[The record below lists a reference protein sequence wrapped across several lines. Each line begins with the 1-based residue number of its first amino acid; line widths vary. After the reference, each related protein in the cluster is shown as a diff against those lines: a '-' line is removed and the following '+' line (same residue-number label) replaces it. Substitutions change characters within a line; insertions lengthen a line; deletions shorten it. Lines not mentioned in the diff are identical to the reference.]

1 MYSIHSL
8 AHRAP
13 ASRTRVRWQPYGTLP
28 PSGSTSVSTPSSAKS
43 PSSTCSVSPFSSAT
57 SSPISASQ
65 CDSEPPKQHP
75 QSTPQPPRD
84 AQPRDKNKFALGLVD
99 QAVKSLCEI
108 WRPQDIPPVFLTNSR
123 AAVPATGPPINQS
136 ISKRNC
142 PIQAQPVQTPPPS
155 LFATGIHTECE
166 SLPGTSNLVP
176 MKGFV
181 HEVLRRSRTSG
192 SVLQTALCYLEA
204 IRPRISE
211 IAQSGD
217 SFKGETELA
226 DRITVASEDEL
237 AREAELCIGTDTI
250 LINESDDSMDTI
262 RITDSYSGS
271 TAVSSGIMEDAE
283 STLQKSKGPFSALAP
298 LPHLPSPLLCP
309 RRAFLASLILA
320 SKFTQD
326 KCYSNRAWA
335 KLSGLPPREIGRCE
349 RALGDALDWRLWVGK
364 SSSQPQATPI
374 TSPANSSNSRPL
386 ARSRSESLIP
396 CNPTDSGGFLSGSD
410 KRPISPIAS
419 TTGRPRE
426 LINSEP
432 SRSAGLR
439 RAVTLPAEA
448 FAFSDDS
455 NRQFTVSRDRAV
467 AQWIHHDRS
476 NNDQVVD
483 MDMYSPN
490 TTVSVELDMQLAHP
504 SNPDLY
510 ISRTSPPTPGLTYSP
525 TSTESSSGDRTVQMP
540 CFFDEKSIATMDGY
554 TAMVA
559 LSGNPSETWSWLD
572 HSLTSLD
579 LGLTGHT
586 IDSKQPS
593 HCAPSPV
600 FAADTAFDFDKAKP
614 MTKFPVDS
622 IPPFTSS
629 EVLLRG
635 MYQVE

>member
-142 PIQAQPVQTPPPS
+142 QIQSQPVQTPPPS

-283 STLQKSKGPFSALAP
+283 STLQKSKGPFSALVP

-309 RRAFLASLILA
+309 RRTFLASLILA

-455 NRQFTVSRDRAV
+455 NRQFTVSR
-467 AQWIHHDRS
+467 
-476 NNDQVVD
+476 
-483 MDMYSPN
+483 
-490 TTVSVELDMQLAHP
+490 QLAHP

-510 ISRTSPPTPGLTYSP
+510 ISSTSPPTPGLTYSP

-614 MTKFPVDS
+614 MTKFPVDP